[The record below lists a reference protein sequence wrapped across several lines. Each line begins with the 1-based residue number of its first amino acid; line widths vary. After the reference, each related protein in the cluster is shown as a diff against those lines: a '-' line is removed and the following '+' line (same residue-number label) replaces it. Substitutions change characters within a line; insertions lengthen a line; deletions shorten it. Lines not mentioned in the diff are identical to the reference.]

1 MSRLRLDLHVH
12 SLYSGDGAMPPE
24 QIIAGAR
31 RVGLD
36 GIAVTDHDT
45 IRGGIET
52 NRLQPADLLVI
63 VGAEIMTDQGEVV
76 GLFLQE
82 EIRERTLERVVEEI
96 RSQGGLVVIPH
107 PFDTLRKSA
116 FHISDGQASLT
127 DAIEVFNSRC
137 IFPSANTMAAEYAR
151 AHGLSSVA
159 GSDAHYASEIGHA
172 GIVTDNKDVR
182 TAIASGSV
190 EVFGHRSS
198 PAIHARTKVR
208 KLLGRHHW

>member
-52 NRLQPADLLVI
+52 SHLQATGLLVI
-63 VGAEIMTDQGEVV
+63 VGAEIMTDQGEII
-76 GLFLQE
+76 GLFLKE
-82 EIRERTLERVVEEI
+82 EITERRLEHVVEEI

-107 PFDTLRKSA
+107 PFDMLRKSA

-137 IFPSANTMAAEYAR
+137 IFPSANTMAADYAR
-151 AHGLSSVA
+151 AHGLPAVA

-172 GIVTDNKDVR
+172 GIVTDSRDIR
-182 TAIASGSV
+182 TAIATGSV
-190 EVFGHRSS
+190 EVFGRRSS

-208 KLLGRHHW
+208 KILGRGHG